1 MKKIIPDHTAVRT
14 ALWRA
19 LHVYIDPEPHI
30 LNDMIGEK
38 LVAEENWRARP
49 DMGAD
54 FSKAMRA
61 SIVGRARFI
70 EDLVEEQISQ
80 GVHQYVI
87 LGAGLDTFALRRPD

>member
-38 LVAEENWRARP
+38 LVAEENWRAR
-49 DMGAD
+49 
-54 FSKAMRA
+54 
-61 SIVGRARFI
+61 
-70 EDLVEEQISQ
+70 L
-80 GVHQYVI
+80 
-87 LGAGLDTFALRRPD
+87 